1 MSNAAHGNGD
11 PRLTAGAS
19 HDSPDPRLTA
29 GASHDSP
36 GAKPRC
42 AGPEAV
48 TSPRRKPGVARFRNI
63 V

>member
-1 MSNAAHGNGD
+1 MNNAAHGNGD

-42 AGPEAV
+42 AEPQPV
-48 TSPRRKPGVARFRNI
+48 TSPRRKPGVARVRDI